1 MTALHY
7 AATQGITETCRL
19 LLDHGAHLNLPNQV
33 RAWLLTSLLV
43 IAKLSSIFAK
53 R

>member
-7 AATQGITETCRL
+7 AAAEDGTETCRL
-19 LLDHGAHLNLPNQV
+19 LLDHGADPNMPNQV
-33 RAWLLTSLLV
+33 RVWLLTSLLV
-43 IAKLSSIFAK
+43 IAKLSSVFAK

>member
-7 AATQGITETCRL
+7 AATQGSTETSRL
-19 LLDHGAHLNLPNQV
+19 LLDHGADLNLPNQV
-33 RAWLLTSLLV
+33 RVWLLNLALV
-43 IAKLSSIFAK
+43 ASVS